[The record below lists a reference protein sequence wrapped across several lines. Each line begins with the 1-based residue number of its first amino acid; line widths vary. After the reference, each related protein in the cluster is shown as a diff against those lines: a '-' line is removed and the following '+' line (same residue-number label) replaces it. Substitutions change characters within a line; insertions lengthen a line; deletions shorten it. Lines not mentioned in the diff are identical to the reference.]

1 MVVDA
6 RPAFH
11 LGFDADDSVGLGIRG
26 DVLLAEYFSPT
37 LHKYQMEAGTYTHV
51 WQRELPEGMDKGCR
65 KELTASGHLLLQQWD
80 DDGGDH
86 PTVILGPDG
95 SQIGHR
101 LQPHKGRLIGLAPPA
116 SAMYAVWREAG
127 RGEGGWEVAVVSEDG
142 RESRFRPEAGREWGE
157 LLSVCRDSE
166 DRMAVVDSSYGST
179 STLDIF
185 SHQQSE
191 SYTIQHS

>member
-11 LGFDADDSVGLGIRG
+11 LGFDADESVGLGIRG
-26 DVLLAEYFSPT
+26 DVILAEWDQPT

-51 WQRELPEGMDKGCR
+51 WKRELPEGMNRECM
-65 KELTASGHLLLQQWD
+65 KELTASGHLLLQQWHY
-80 DDGGDH
+80 DGGDH

-101 LQPHKGRLIGLAPPA
+101 LQPHKGKLIGLAPPA
-116 SAMYAVWREAG
+116 SAMYAVRRGRG
-127 RGEGGWEVAVVSEDG
+127 RGEGGWEIAIVSEDG
-142 RESRFRPEAGREWGE
+142 RESRLRPEAGREWGDR
-157 LLSVCRDSE
+157 LSVCGDSE
-166 DRMAVVDSSYGST
+166 GRMAVVDCIYGST

-191 SYTIQHS
+191 SYTRQHS